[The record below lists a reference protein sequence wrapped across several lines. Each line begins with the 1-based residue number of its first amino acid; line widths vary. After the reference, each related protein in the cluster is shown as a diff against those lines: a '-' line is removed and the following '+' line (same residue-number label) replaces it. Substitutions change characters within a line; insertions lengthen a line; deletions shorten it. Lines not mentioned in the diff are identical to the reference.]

1 MQRAHWRDRR
11 LSVRE
16 DLASLDDRELV
27 RRAQEQD
34 AQAFG
39 VLVGRYEVKV
49 RRLCAALTADPDAA
63 EELAQITWVKAFEAI
78 GHLREG
84 ERFFGWLRQ
93 IAVNQ
98 LRDSFK
104 RRRLPQ
110 VPFDEALHDGPDESP
125 GPEGALLRQ
134 ERQGEISRA
143 LRSLSEHDRHML
155 ALRYQQDLSYR
166 DIALEMGTTEGTVAT
181 WLYRAKE
188 RLRKALDQGKGRQV

>member
-1 MQRAHWRDRR
+1 LVQ
-11 LSVRE
+11 
-16 DLASLDDRELV
+16 DLANLSDKELV
-27 RRAQEQD
+27 SRAQHED
-34 AQAFG
+34 APAFG
-39 VLVGRYEVKV
+39 ALVERYELQLL
-49 RRLCAALTADPDAA
+49 RLCTALTSDPEAA
-63 EELAQITWVKAFEAI
+63 RELAQTTWAKAFEAI